1 MGSPR
6 SDPGDLIAA
15 SDPGQRAKVAAARD
29 SRSRARYD
37 PLAMPSREPEPLL
50 RASSF
55 QVLID
60 DRELSF
66 AAVSRLSS
74 ESDPDAHAVK
84 PVPRFAPV
92 VLRRAVSTS
101 TELYDWRM
109 SIVAGKDDRRDVTIR
124 QLSAPGG
131 SVVNA
136 WRLVGAWPS
145 RWSGPAFDAL
155 DNSVA
160 CEELELS
167 FEDLVWLNPKPRI
180 TGG

>member
-1 MGSPR
+1 
-6 SDPGDLIAA
+6 
-15 SDPGQRAKVAAARD
+15 
-29 SRSRARYD
+29 
-37 PLAMPSREPEPLL
+37 MPSREPEPLL
-50 RASSF
+50 RVSSF
-55 QVLID
+55 QVLVG

-74 ESDPDAHAVK
+74 ESDPDEQAVK
-84 PVPRFAPV
+84 PVHRFAPV

-136 WRLVGAWPS
+136 WRLVRAWPR

-155 DNSVA
+155 DNGVA
-160 CEELELS
+160 CEELELA
-167 FEDLVWLNPKPRI
+167 FEDLLWLNPNPRI